1 MVLIITGSAEPG
13 RNTLGRRLAE
23 ALGWEFADAENLCP
37 PGHPDPPNCNTSLAT
52 ADLSRIETLSA
63 AINFWIYDWRDVVV
77 SCPLLTDSERRHLS
91 RMSSLV
97 KIVCLEVSEG
107 TGPARIF
114 GRPLPVASPEFS
126 AGWHA
131 ALDPEADVLTVDSSR
146 QAEEIVAEM
155 TAVLIMRKSPWVAR
169 N

>member
-23 ALGWEFADAENLCP
+23 ALGWEFADAENLHP
-37 PGHPDPPNCNTSLAT
+37 PGHPDPPNCNPSLAT
-52 ADLSRIETLSA
+52 ADSPLRIETLSA

-77 SCPLLTDSERRHLS
+77 SCPLLTETERKQLS
-91 RMSSLV
+91 KMSSLV

-107 TGPARIF
+107 TGPVLD
-114 GRPLPVASPEFS
+114 RPLPVASSEFS

-131 ALDPEADVLTVDSSR
+131 ALDPEAEVLTVDSSR

-155 TAVLIMRKSPWVAR
+155 TAVLIMRKSPWLAR